1 MSDFIG
7 LMLQVKP
14 ERRPKT
20 DELLKHEILVRKIN
34 LLGGNPEKSD
44 LKTRI
49 ETPMTLLGTIKL
61 PKNMNEINKRL
72 PKMKMY
78 NQEK

>member
-20 DELLKHEILVRKIN
+20 EELLKHDILVKKIN
-34 LLGGNPEKSD
+34 LLNGNNEKSD

-61 PKNMNEINKRL
+61 PKNMSEINKRL